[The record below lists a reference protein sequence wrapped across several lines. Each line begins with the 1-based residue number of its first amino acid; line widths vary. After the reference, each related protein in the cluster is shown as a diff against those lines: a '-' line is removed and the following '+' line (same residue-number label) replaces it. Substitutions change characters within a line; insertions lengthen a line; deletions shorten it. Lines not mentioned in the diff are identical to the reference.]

1 MSRAEG
7 ERAVVIRVGIIG
19 AGYIAG
25 FVHIPGL
32 LHCLDVKVVAIC
44 DLKREAAE
52 AHAARYGIPTV
63 VTDYRRIVEDRAID
77 AVVVCAPNSLHRPMA
92 LEAIAAGKH
101 VLCEKPLGLNLAQ
114 AREMTSALSRAGRRG
129 LVAFTYRYAPCI
141 RYARHLVAAGH
152 IGAIRQ
158 IRALFALTA
167 PDTWLEW
174 RSMGAE
180 AGGSLVDLGSHLF
193 DYGRWFVGEVSS
205 LAAMVKTFV
214 PERPLA
220 DGAGMRGVDADDA
233 AAVLLEFENGA
244 SGTME
249 VTRMA
254 KGLGRR
260 ERGHIHLEL
269 NGTEGTIVCCLVR
282 PFEIRVAGGRFLVEE
297 NHLVT
302 APVPEDFLTLPGAHR
317 NPRSDSP
324 QVGYRYDQ
332 ALQFIQ
338 NIREGRDDGPT
349 FEDGMQVQAL
359 TDAAALAARER
370 RWVAMAEVGG

>member
-1 MSRAEG
+1 MEAE
-7 ERAVVIRVGIIG
+7 RTAMIRVGIIG
-19 AGYIAG
+19 AGYIAD

-32 LHCLDVKVVAIC
+32 LHCPDAKVVAIC
-44 DLKREAAE
+44 DRKREAAE
-52 AHAARYGIPTV
+52 AQAARHGIPTV
-63 VTDYRRIVEDRAID
+63 VTDYRRIVEDQTID
-77 AVVVCAPNSLHRPMA
+77 AVVICVPNSLHRQMA

-114 AREMTSALSRAGRRG
+114 ARDMTSALSQAGRRG

-141 RYARHLVAAGH
+141 RYARHLVTAGH
-152 IGAIRQ
+152 IGTVRQ
-158 IRALFALTA
+158 MRALFAIAA

-180 AGGSLVDLGSHLF
+180 AGGALVDLGSHLL
-193 DYGRWFVGEVSS
+193 DYGRWLVGEVSS
-205 LAAMVKTFV
+205 LAAMAKTFI

-220 DGAGMRGVDADDA
+220 DGAEMRAVDVDDA

-244 SGTME
+244 TGTIE

-260 ERGHIHLEL
+260 ERGHVHLEL

-282 PFEIRVAGGRFLVEE
+282 PFEVRVAGGRFLVEE

-302 APVPEDFLTLPGAHR
+302 VPVPEAFLTLPGAFR
-317 NPRSDSP
+317 NPRSDPP

-349 FEDGMQVQAL
+349 FEEGMRVQAL
-359 TDAAALAARER
+359 TDAATLAARER
-370 RWVAMAEVGG
+370 RWVKMTEVDG